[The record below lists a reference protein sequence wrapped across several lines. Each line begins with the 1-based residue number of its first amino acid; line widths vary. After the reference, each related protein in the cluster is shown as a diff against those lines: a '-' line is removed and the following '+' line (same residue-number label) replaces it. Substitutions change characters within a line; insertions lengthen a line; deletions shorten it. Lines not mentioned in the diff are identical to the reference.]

1 MQQNIFGSNSFPVSL
16 LGFGAG
22 HIGGDNMGDG
32 DALQVLEAAFD
43 SGITL
48 FDTARGYGL
57 SEQRIGKFLPG
68 KRDEIILSTKVGY
81 SIDGYTDWT
90 YDIIKAGIE
99 HALKLMNTD
108 YLDIVHLHSCDKNVL
123 QNNGVA
129 DALVAAKQEGKIRVA
144 AYSGEN
150 NELDFAIAS
159 DRFTSIQTSINIFDQ
174 RGIDAFCADA
184 RKKNM
189 GVIAKRPMG
198 NFAWIYES
206 QPFGDYAEDYWL
218 RMKAMELDFKDR
230 WSEVALRFAAYH
242 GNADSIII
250 GTGSAAHLKDN
261 IKLLEMGSLT
271 DEEVALIKET
281 FKQRDDNWVGQI

>member
-1 MQQNIFGSNSFPVSL
+1 MLQNIFGNNSFSVSL

-22 HIGGDNMGDG
+22 HIGGDNMS
-32 DALQVLEAAFD
+32 DADAVHVLETALD

-68 KRDEIILSTKVGY
+68 KRDKVILSTKVGY

-108 YLDIVHLHSCDKNVL
+108 YIDIVHLHSCDKNVL

-150 NELDFAIAS
+150 EELDYAIKS
-159 DRFTSIQTSINIFDQ
+159 DFFTSIQTSVNIFDQ
-174 RGIDAFCADA
+174 RGIDTFCADA

-189 GVIAKRPMG
+189 GIIAKRPMG

-206 QPFGDYAEDYWL
+206 QPFGDYVEDYWL
-218 RMKAMELDFKDR
+218 RMKAMELDFRDR

-250 GTGSAAHLKDN
+250 GTGRAVHLKNN
-261 IKLLEMGSLT
+261 IKLLEMGPLA
-271 DEEVALIKET
+271 DEEVTLIKET
-281 FKQRDDNWVGQI
+281 FKRCDDNWVGQI

>member
-1 MQQNIFGSNSFPVSL
+1 MQQNTFGNNSFSVSL

-22 HIGGDNMGDG
+22 HIGGDTMSDTE
-32 DALQVLEAAFD
+32 AVHVLETALD
-43 SGITL
+43 CGITL

-68 KRDEIILSTKVGY
+68 KRDKIILSTKVGY

-150 NELDFAIAS
+150 EELDYAIKS
-159 DRFTSIQTSINIFDQ
+159 DYFTSIQTSVNVFDQ
-174 RGIDAFCADA
+174 RGIDTFCADA

-206 QPFGDYAEDYWL
+206 QPFGDYAEEYWL
-218 RMKAMELDFKDR
+218 RMKAMELDFGDR
-230 WSEVALRFAAYH
+230 WSEVALRFAAFH

-261 IKLLEMGSLT
+261 IKLLEMGPLT

-281 FKQRDDNWVGQI
+281 FKRRDDNWVGQI